1 MNCCQKC
8 AFNWNKTN
16 DSEDAEFITGKDDW
30 SQLRAGLWFP
40 EYVYY
45 ESDDIMLEVQ
55 TLKLMMGEMFIPD
68 ASEVEE
74 EDDSGKRE
82 TSS

>member
-1 MNCCQKC
+1 
-8 AFNWNKTN
+8 
-16 DSEDAEFITGKDDW
+16 
-30 SQLRAGLWFP
+30 
-40 EYVYY
+40 
-45 ESDDIMLEVQ
+45 MLEVQ

-68 ASEVEE
+68 TSEVEE